1 MESLYRKYR
10 PLTFDSVV
18 GQQHIVSTLEH
29 AITEGR
35 LSHAYLFCG
44 PRGTGKTTMARIL
57 AKALLCRNAEAAR
70 AEGASGCMPDGTCEE
85 CELIAEGNH
94 PDVYELDAASRTG
107 VDNVREEII
116 NSVNFAP
123 VRGKYKIYIIDEVH
137 MLTTAAFNALLK
149 TLEEPPA
156 HVIFVLCT
164 TDPQKILETILSRCQ
179 RFDFHR
185 IGNEDIEHRL
195 AYVCEQEG
203 FDYDDEALAIV
214 ARHAK
219 GGMRDALSTLEQ
231 LSVFGNGSVHA
242 DDARSLLGEVSDQIL
257 GEFSRAI
264 ADRDVA
270 ELYGLIRAQVEEG
283 NDLLE
288 LTRDLVAHVRDV
300 YVACVAGARAELF
313 EGGSEQAE
321 ALAAEATAF
330 GEHPAD
336 RLARVLTVLDD
347 AALEMRGASDVRLVL
362 EIACTRLARPEA
374 DLTIEALA
382 ERLARLEA
390 MVANGAVPA
399 SVAAAGAAPAAAAA
413 APATTQQP
421 TLISGARAAA
431 PVASAAPAAT
441 SARQGGMPWD
451 RGTAAPSAQ
460 PAPAPTPKPA
470 ALTSQPTS
478 APMSQPVA
486 APAPAAAPAPK
497 PQLNNAAQVA
507 AVGAAETPAVEDAG
521 ELQRKWAEVVERV
534 KAQQPSYAALLL
546 NARATAD
553 DGSKLTV
560 SFPTAFAIKM
570 LGRADTQAVFLP
582 TVSAVFGRRT
592 VDYVLDGGGTPAP
605 QHEEHSPSAR
615 AAASA
620 DPQPVSSAAPA
631 SSNASAMQPKAAP
644 VAAPTPSAPEP
655 AAPKPAAPVPAP
667 KPAAAPAPESSDLAK
682 APWLRSD
689 NPAGAPAT
697 GKLPT
702 EPAPRAPE
710 RASASKTQ
718 PSAQAAPWES
728 EQVPYDDAMV
738 GGFAADAGGD
748 DLPPFDVPGA
758 TPAPSPAAS
767 AAAPAVATSAL
778 ASDDAPAA
786 PWESNPGAGS
796 PFGHQGAAP
805 SIPQTEDEAKA
816 LIRNVFGQA
825 TIFKPVE

>member
-321 ALAAEATAF
+321 ALAAEAAAF

-382 ERLARLEA
+382 ERVARLEA

-399 SVAAAGAAPAAAAA
+399 SVAAAQASAPAAVAA

-421 TLISGARAAA
+421 TLISGARAATPA
-431 PVASAAPAAT
+431 ATAAPAAT
-441 SARQGGMPWD
+441 PAHQGGMPWD
-451 RGTAAPSAQ
+451 RGAAVPAAQ
-460 PAPAPTPKPA
+460 PAPKSAAPAPAPKPV
-470 ALTSQPTS
+470 TP
-478 APMSQPVA
+478 APQPVA
-486 APAPAAAPAPK
+486 APAPAPAASTVPVSK
-497 PQLNNAAQVA
+497 SNNAAQVA
-507 AVGAAETPAVEDAG
+507 AAGAAETPAVEDAG
-521 ELQRKWAEVVERV
+521 ELQRKWGEVVERV

-718 PSAQAAPWES
+718 PSAQAASWES

-738 GGFAADAGGD
+738 GGFAGD
-748 DLPPFDVPGA
+748 TSGEDLPPFDVPGA
-758 TPAPSPAAS
+758 AS
-767 AAAPAVATSAL
+767 APKSAATAPKEEG
-778 ASDDAPAA
+778 APAA